1 VASPVTGDTTNRG
14 GGSDSTKPQNTPLSL
29 VALPLVPGAPQSTA
43 LWLHLVVLVVAS
55 SILIW
60 LVVPRPENPVEDS
73 AAFAKAL
80 LAWAPVLFEQYRTPR
95 AGKKFLNHVRFL
107 SMVQRPE
114 APPRAPMDRVIERM
128 KRWPLV
134 RSIVRALSDTETHE
148 EDPLAPGAI
157 PEVVLVSLSVIA
169 ERYPSW
175 LEDPQFWGTDLRNFV
190 ADKVHPIPAEIEQ
203 ALDALGA
210 LNAQP
215 SAPGGSSVVLNQHF
229 AHKEDWKKLVPWVQ
243 RDDRSSR
250 RPVPTE
256 DDRPDLPELQQP
268 SRPIAQS
275 PS

>member
-1 VASPVTGDTTNRG
+1 MRSDRVAGPRDLRRRAEERLRTG
-14 GGSDSTKPQNTPLSL
+14 
-29 VALPLVPGAPQSTA
+29 
-43 LWLHLVVLVVAS
+43 
-55 SILIW
+55 
-60 LVVPRPENPVEDS
+60 
-73 AAFAKAL
+73 
-80 LAWAPVLFEQYRTPR
+80 
-95 AGKKFLNHVRFL
+95 
-107 SMVQRPE
+107 PE